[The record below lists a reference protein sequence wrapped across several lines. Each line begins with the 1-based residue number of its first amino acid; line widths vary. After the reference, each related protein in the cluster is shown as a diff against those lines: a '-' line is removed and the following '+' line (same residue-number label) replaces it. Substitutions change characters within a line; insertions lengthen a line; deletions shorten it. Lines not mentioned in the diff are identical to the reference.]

1 MDAGS
6 MNGLVMNGHDDHR
19 LVLLSMPI
27 ASMVSYTALDLAG
40 RVMESP
46 GRFRVLWL
54 GGGAL
59 AIGFVQKPERSSRPR
74 RGAEVARHP
83 GESSE
88 RTCGS
93 AFEFAWLTL

>member
-1 MDAGS
+1 
-6 MNGLVMNGHDDHR
+6 MNGHDDHR

-59 AIGFVQKPERSSRPR
+59 AIGFVQKPELDGREATQAIRVKKKVSGQRIPI
-74 RGAEVARHP
+74 VAITAPVR
-83 GESSE
+83 
-88 RTCGS
+88 
-93 AFEFAWLTL
+93 